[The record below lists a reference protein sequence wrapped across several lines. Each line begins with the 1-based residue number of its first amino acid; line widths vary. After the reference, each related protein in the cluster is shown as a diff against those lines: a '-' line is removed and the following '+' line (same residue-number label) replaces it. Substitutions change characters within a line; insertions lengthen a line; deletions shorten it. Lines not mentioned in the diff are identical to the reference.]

1 MQIKNDMLMLA
12 STLHSN
18 PKFLYISFEEE
29 VGSKIPSDGVL
40 KSLLR
45 SPSKSPRSPLKCPES
60 SFFFSIVFPYMLTIE
75 SNETN

>member
-1 MQIKNDMLMLA
+1 MQIKNDILMLA

-18 PKFLYISFEEE
+18 PKFLYISSEEE

-45 SPSKSPRSPLKCPES
+45 SPSKSPRSPLKCPGS
-60 SFFFSIVFPYMLTIE
+60 SFFSIVFPYMLTIE

>member
-1 MQIKNDMLMLA
+1 MQIKNDILMLA

-29 VGSKIPSDGVL
+29 VGSKIPSDGVV

-45 SPSKSPRSPLKCPES
+45 SPSKSPRSPLKCPGS
-60 SFFFSIVFPYMLTIE
+60 SFFSIVFPYMLTIE

>member
-1 MQIKNDMLMLA
+1 MQIKNDILMLA

-18 PKFLYISFEEE
+18 PKFLYISSEEE

-45 SPSKSPRSPLKCPES
+45 SPSKSPRSPLKCPGS
-60 SFFFSIVFPYMLTIE
+60 IFFFNCISIHANYRVK
-75 SNETN
+75 

>member
-1 MQIKNDMLMLA
+1 MLA

-18 PKFLYISFEEE
+18 PKFLYISSEEE
-29 VGSKIPSDGVL
+29 VGGKIPSDGVL

-45 SPSKSPRSPLKCPES
+45 SPSKSPRRPLKCPGS
-60 SFFFSIVFPYMLTIE
+60 SFFSIVFPYMLTIE